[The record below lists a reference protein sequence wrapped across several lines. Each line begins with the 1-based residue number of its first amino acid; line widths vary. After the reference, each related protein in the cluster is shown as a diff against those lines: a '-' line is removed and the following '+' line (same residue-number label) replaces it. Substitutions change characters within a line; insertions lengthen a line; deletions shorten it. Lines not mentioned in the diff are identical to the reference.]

1 MYLID
6 TNIWLE
12 NLLDQDRAREVK
24 EFLNNVKSNRL
35 YISDF
40 ALHSIAII
48 LTKLKKYDTFVKFL
62 DDLFVDNMV
71 NLVRLEP
78 ESVKNVLNVILQ
90 YNLDFDDAYQYVCA
104 ENYNLEIISFDA
116 DFDKTKLSRK
126 TPTEIKKM

>member
-1 MYLID
+1 MMYLID

-12 NLLDQDRAREVK
+12 NLLDQERAKEVK
-24 EFLNNVKSNRL
+24 EFLNNVETRLL

-40 ALHSIAII
+40 TLHSIAII

-62 DDLFVDNMV
+62 DDLFVNNKI

-78 ESVKNVLNVILQ
+78 ESMKNVLTVISQ

-104 ENYNLEIISFDA
+104 DSYNLEIISFDT

-126 TPTEIKKM
+126 TPAEIK

>member
-12 NLLDQDRAREVK
+12 NLLDQERAKEVK
-24 EFLNNVKSNRL
+24 EFLNNVETRLL

-40 ALHSIAII
+40 TLHSIAII
-48 LTKLKKYDTFVKFL
+48 LTKLKKYDTLVKFL
-62 DDLFVDNMV
+62 DDLFANNKI

-78 ESVKNVLNVILQ
+78 ESMKNVLTVISQ

-104 ENYNLEIISFDA
+104 DSYNLEIISFDT

-126 TPTEIKKM
+126 TPAEIE

>member
-12 NLLDQDRAREVK
+12 NLLDQERAKEVK
-24 EFLNNVKSNRL
+24 EFLNNVETRLL

-40 ALHSIAII
+40 TLHSIAII

-62 DDLFVDNMV
+62 DDLFVNNKI

-78 ESVKNVLNVILQ
+78 ESMKNVLTVISQ

-104 ENYNLEIISFDA
+104 DSYNLEIISFDT

-126 TPTEIKKM
+126 TPAEIK

>member
-12 NLLDQDRAREVK
+12 NLLDQERAKEVK
-24 EFLNNVKSNRL
+24 EFLNNIETRLL

-40 ALHSIAII
+40 TLHSIAII

-62 DDLFVDNMV
+62 DDLFVNNKI

-78 ESVKNVLNVILQ
+78 ESMKNVLTVISQ

-104 ENYNLEIISFDA
+104 DSYNLETISFDT

-126 TPTEIKKM
+126 TPAEIK

>member
-12 NLLDQDRAREVK
+12 NLLDQKRAKEVK
-24 EFLNNVKSNRL
+24 EFLNNVETRLL

-40 ALHSIAII
+40 TLHSIAII
-48 LTKLKKYDTFVKFL
+48 LTKLKKYDTLVKFL
-62 DDLFVDNMV
+62 DDLFANNKI

-78 ESVKNVLNVILQ
+78 ESMKNVLTVISQ

-104 ENYNLEIISFDA
+104 DSYNLEIISFDT

-126 TPTEIKKM
+126 TPAEIE

>member
-12 NLLDQDRAREVK
+12 NLLDQERAKEVK
-24 EFLNNVKSNRL
+24 EFLNNIETRLL

-40 ALHSIAII
+40 TLHSIAII

-62 DDLFVDNMV
+62 DDLFVNNKI

-78 ESVKNVLNVILQ
+78 ESMKNVLTVISQ

-104 ENYNLEIISFDA
+104 DSYNLEIISFDT

-126 TPTEIKKM
+126 TPAEIK